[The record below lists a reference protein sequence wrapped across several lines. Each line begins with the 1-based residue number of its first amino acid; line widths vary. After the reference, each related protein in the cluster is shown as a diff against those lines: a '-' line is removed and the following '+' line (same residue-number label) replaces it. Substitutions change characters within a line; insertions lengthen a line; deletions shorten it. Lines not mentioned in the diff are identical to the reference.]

1 MWKPLTSHLWR
12 AHGIDMELF
21 ACDKCDYK
29 TNSLSKLNAIHKLIH
44 SNVKAFQ
51 VSEIKSDLRLKR
63 TNVNFSV
70 TPVRNILKIK
80 NNYGITNE
88 STANRSTKH

>member
-12 AHGIDMELF
+12 AHSIDMELF

-29 TNSLSKLNAIHKLIH
+29 TNSLSKLNSIHKLIH

-51 VSEIKSDLRLKR
+51 VSEIQAKTQTKCCHC
-63 TNVNFSV
+63 FSV
-70 TPVRNILKIK
+70 RPVRNILKIK
-80 NNYGITNE
+80 NN
-88 STANRSTKH
+88 

>member
-12 AHGIDMELF
+12 AHSIDMELF

-51 VSEIKSDLRLKR
+51 VSGGDLKAETRKCQIC
-63 TNVNFSV
+63 FSV

-80 NNYGITNE
+80 NNCEITNE
-88 STANRSTKH
+88 STANRSKKR